1 MNFTDFNKK
10 INNEII
16 GVNHHYVDP
25 QVPRNDDDIL
35 SKNQELV
42 SEGKQQFFIWYSEGN
57 EDNGNIYILI
67 NLVKNRDGKKNIHYR
82 RFNSNSTY
90 TFEID
95 DDTDY
100 FYEIPNE
107 YIHPELLKNL
117 LGTHYR
123 LSVNNHL
130 ISTDTGEQPQV
141 GGKNKKKSKNTKKSK
156 KTKKTRK
163 NKKRK
168 T

>member
-67 NLVKNRDGKKNIHYR
+67 NLVKNRDGKKIYIIVVLILILHIHSRLTMTLIIFMKYPMNI
-82 RFNSNSTY
+82 
-90 TFEID
+90 
-95 DDTDY
+95 
-100 FYEIPNE
+100 
-107 YIHPELLKNL
+107 YIRS
-117 LGTHYR
+117 Y
-123 LSVNNHL
+123 
-130 ISTDTGEQPQV
+130 
-141 GGKNKKKSKNTKKSK
+141 
-156 KTKKTRK
+156 
-163 NKKRK
+163 
-168 T
+168 